1 MCSRAGH
8 LVLGCLPVHPYSA
21 LMLCLSTSDNA
32 QSLSRLDLTRS
43 LFLTHTG
50 THTHTYAPQGNDHG
64 QVWKREQAL
73 SPTCFS
79 HPLSR
84 THTLLMRTI
93 ACGERILGQRLRG
106 NGTCQSRVIF
116 VRTPKGAVWLP
127 HALYMYT
134 LHAQTD
140 ATRFLRGE
148 LAGYGKRKEPIAWST
163 TCPCSVSFGS
173 LGLRHGARVCQL
185 TSTRVPAHA
194 CWSLLYV
201 SASGIRLYVPA
212 SGIRKHMPLLWTW
225 SEGSMPT
232 SSSMTMPSH
241 IIRPCNPTHSSD
253 ACKRR
258 RQSCNGST
266 LHLAMRIPHNASGS
280 VHLGS
285 CKFLSPFTLNPKPS
299 PDSCAVRASP
309 AEI

>member
-1 MCSRAGH
+1 MPF
-8 LVLGCLPVHPYSA
+8 GCHMHCTCTHYTPRPMRRIFCAENWQDMANVK
-21 LMLCLSTSDNA
+21 
-32 QSLSRLDLTRS
+32 SLSPDQQRVLVS
-43 LFLTHTG
+43 L
-50 THTHTYAPQGNDHG
+50 
-64 QVWKREQAL
+64 
-73 SPTCFS
+73 
-79 HPLSR
+79 
-84 THTLLMRTI
+84 
-93 ACGERILGQRLRG
+93 
-106 NGTCQSRVIF
+106 
-116 VRTPKGAVWLP
+116 
-127 HALYMYT
+127 
-134 LHAQTD
+134 
-140 ATRFLRGE
+140 
-148 LAGYGKRKEPIAWST
+148 
-163 TCPCSVSFGS
+163 GS